1 MPWDRR
7 SPGSARAD
15 KSVSVHVPGGTS
27 PISTTALRNGRFDT
41 VLGAIAFDRN
51 GDLVEQPWTLYIWNN
66 GAYGELGGGS

>member
-1 MPWDRR
+1 
-7 SPGSARAD
+7 
-15 KSVSVHVPGGTS
+15 
-27 PISTTALRNGRFDT
+27 LRNGRFDT